1 MTEEGTMGAELVGI
15 GNAMVDVFSPVD
27 EDVGP
32 LLGLTVHRSIH
43 VDYQRLNEIL
53 VALPSPQL
61 SAGGGTANT
70 IKIASLL
77 GIATAFVGTV
87 GSGPG
92 PRPLGKGE
100 ADSSPPIPGA
110 PAPEDRFARIFRNDM
125 AEMGVQT
132 HLTVSPKP
140 TGLCA
145 IVKMPDQGIAIAA
158 CPSAALDLQPQDIPE
173 KLIRQAK
180 IVMLDGFLLQ
190 NQRVV
195 ERVLELANRF
205 GTIIAMDV
213 GSSAVAAERALEIAG
228 YCRSYPV
235 ILFMNEEEATAFC
248 TVLRNGQTP
257 EEVEP
262 EERYKALKALTADN
276 LFPIIV
282 VKRGDQGA
290 LVFAGNDVHSAPTV
304 ATIPFDATGAGD
316 AFAAAFLSAWLR
328 NRSLSEC
335 AAQGNRLAREVL
347 KVPGTRLDC
356 DRLKKVARSLGTDK
370 G

>member
-1 MTEEGTMGAELVGI
+1 MGAELVGI
-15 GNAMVDVFSPVD
+15 GNAIVDVFSPVD

-32 LLGLTVHRSIH
+32 LLGLQAHRSIH
-43 VDYQRLNEIL
+43 VEYQRLNEIL

-77 GIATAFVGTV
+77 GISTAFVGTV
-87 GSGPG
+87 GSGPAYRSG
-92 PRPLGKGE
+92 GIGGTDPSAG
-100 ADSSPPIPGA
+100 IPGG
-110 PAPEDRFARIFRNDM
+110 PLQEDRFAKIFRDDM

-132 HLTVSPKP
+132 HLSVSPKP

-145 IVKMPDQGIAIAA
+145 IVKMSDQGIAIAA
-158 CPSAALDLQPQDIPE
+158 CPSAALDLRGQDIPE
-173 KLIRQAK
+173 KLIQQAK

-190 NQRVV
+190 NRGVV
-195 ERVLELANRF
+195 ERVFELANKF
-205 GTIIAMDV
+205 GTIIALDV
-213 GSSAVAAERALEIAG
+213 GSSAVAAERAGEIAA
-228 YCRSYPV
+228 YCRAYPV
-235 ILFMNEEEATAFC
+235 ILFMNEDEAAAFC
-248 TVLRNGQTP
+248 AVLGNGQAQ
-257 EEVEP
+257 EAVDL
-262 EERYKALKALTADN
+262 EERYNPLKALTADN

-290 LVFAGNDVHSAPTV
+290 LVFAGNDVHSAPTI

-328 NRSLSEC
+328 NHSLSEC
-335 AAQGNRLAREVL
+335 AAQGNRIAREVL

-356 DRLKKVARSLGTDK
+356 ERLKRVARSLGSDRP
-370 G
+370 

>member
-1 MTEEGTMGAELVGI
+1 M
-15 GNAMVDVFSPVD
+15 
-27 EDVGP
+27 
-32 LLGLTVHRSIH
+32 VHRSIH

-77 GIATAFVGTV
+77 GISTAFVGTV
-87 GSGPG
+87 GSSPAN
-92 PRPLGKGE
+92 RPSERGGN
-100 ADSSPPIPGA
+100 DSSIEIPGT
-110 PAPEDRFARIFRNDM
+110 PPSEDRFAKIFRDDM

-132 HLTVSPKP
+132 HLSVSPKP

-145 IVKMPDQGIAIAA
+145 IVKMPDQGIALAA
-158 CPSAALDLQPQDIPE
+158 CPSAALDLQAQDIPE

-190 NQRVV
+190 NRNVVDRVF
-195 ERVLELANRF
+195 ELANRF

-213 GSSAVAAERALEIAG
+213 GSATVAAERALEITG
-228 YCRSYPV
+228 YCRAYPV
-235 ILFMNEEEATAFC
+235 ILFMNEDETTAFC
-248 TVLRNGQTP
+248 ATLRKGQNQ
-257 EEVEP
+257 EEGDP
-262 EERYKALKALTADN
+262 EERYNPLKTLTADN

-290 LVFAGNDVHSAPTV
+290 LVFAGNDIHSAPTV

-328 NRSLSEC
+328 NHSLSEC

-356 DRLKKVARSLGTDK
+356 ERLKKVARSLGSDK
-370 G
+370 A

>member
-1 MTEEGTMGAELVGI
+1 MEGTMGAELVGI
-15 GNAMVDVFSPVD
+15 GNAIVDVFSPVD

-32 LLGLTVHRSIH
+32 LWGLTVHGSIH

-61 SAGGGTANT
+61 NAGGGTANT

-77 GIATAFVGTV
+77 GISTAFVGTV
-87 GSGPG
+87 GSTPAVY
-92 PRPLGKGE
+92 PRGNGE
-100 ADSSPPIPGA
+100 NDFSPEISEPPT
-110 PAPEDRFARIFRNDM
+110 PEDRFAKIFRDDM

-132 HLTVSPKP
+132 HLSVSPKP

-145 IVKMPDQGIAIAA
+145 IIKMPDQGIAIAA
-158 CPSAALDLQPQDIPE
+158 CPSAALDLQAQNIPE

-190 NQRVV
+190 NRPVV
-195 ERVLELANRF
+195 ERVFELANRF
-205 GTIIAMDV
+205 GTIIALDV
-213 GSSAVAAERALEIAG
+213 GSSAVAAERALEIAA

-235 ILFMNEEEATAFC
+235 ILFMNEAEADSFCMAVHKSQNKEEA
-248 TVLRNGQTP
+248 N
-257 EEVEP
+257 P
-262 EERYKALKALTADN
+262 EERYNALKTLTADN

-304 ATIPFDATGAGD
+304 ATIAFDATGAGD

-328 NRSLSEC
+328 NYSLSEC

-356 DRLKKVARSLGTDK
+356 ERLKKVARSLGSDK
-370 G
+370 T

>member
-1 MTEEGTMGAELVGI
+1 MEYGAVGVELVGI

-32 LLGLTVHRSIH
+32 LLGLTVHRSVH

-53 VALPSPQL
+53 VTLPNPTL

-70 IKIASLL
+70 IKIASVL
-77 GIATAFVGTV
+77 GISTAFVGTV
-87 GSGPG
+87 GSNPTAH
-92 PRPLGKGE
+92 PRGGGGN
-100 ADSSPPIPGA
+100 DSSTELPGA
-110 PAPEDRFARIFRNDM
+110 PPPEDRFAKIFRD
-125 AEMGVQT
+125 EMTELGVQT
-132 HLTVSPKP
+132 HLSVSPKP

-158 CPSAALDLQPQDIPE
+158 CPSAALDLQAQNIPE

-190 NQRVV
+190 NRRVV
-195 ERVLELANRF
+195 ERVFELANRF

-213 GSSAVAAERALEIAG
+213 GSSAVAAGRALEIAG

-235 ILFMNEEEATAFC
+235 ILFMNEDEANSFC
-248 TVLRNGQTP
+248 TTIDKSQNQ
-257 EEVEP
+257 EEVDP

-304 ATIPFDATGAGD
+304 ATIAFDATGAGD

-328 NRSLSEC
+328 NHSLSEC
-335 AAQGNRLAREVL
+335 AARGNRLAREVL
-347 KVPGTRLDC
+347 KVPGTRLDYG
-356 DRLKKVARSLGTDK
+356 RLKKAARSLGANR